1 VTRQIGL
8 LRGINVGGRNRI
20 PMAQLRE
27 LMEALGYT
35 GVETLLQSGNVA
47 FGSTEPA
54 ATSERRIAKRLHD
67 QTGLDVKVLVRTR
80 AELAEVVK
88 RNPLREHADN
98 PKHHH
103 VVFLSDR
110 PDPKLLAAVDP
121 ADYAPEMFQLHGR
134 ELFMWWPAGAHK
146 ARLTH
151 SFWERKLKVTATARN
166 WNTVERLL
174 ELASTDGPV

>member
-8 LRGINVGGRNRI
+8 LRGINVGGRNRV

-35 GVETLLQSGNVA
+35 GVRRCCR
-47 FGSTEPA
+47 A
-54 ATSERRIAKRLHD
+54 ATSPSAATSRRRSRARIAERLHD
-67 QTGLDVKVLVRTR
+67 EMARHRGAGAHAR
-80 AELAEVVK
+80 ELAAVVK

-103 VVFLSDR
+103 VVFLSAR
-110 PDPKLLAAVDP
+110 PDPKLVAAVDP
-121 ADYAPEMFQLHGR
+121 ADYEPEMFRLHGR
-134 ELFMWWPAGAHK
+134 ELFMWWPAGVHK

-174 ELASTDGPV
+174 ELAGSNGPV

>member
-8 LRGINVGGRNRI
+8 LRGINVGGRNRV
-20 PMAQLRE
+20 PMAELRE

-47 FGSTEPA
+47 FGSKEPA
-54 ATSERRIAKRLHD
+54 ATSERRIAERLHD
-67 QTGLDVKVLVRTR
+67 QMGLDIKVLVRTR
-80 AELAEVVK
+80 AELAAVVK
-88 RNPLREHADN
+88 R
-98 PKHHH
+98 
-103 VVFLSDR
+103 
-110 PDPKLLAAVDP
+110 DPKLVAAVDP
-121 ADYAPEMFQLHGR
+121 ADYEPELFRLHGR

-166 WNTVERLL
+166 WNTAERLL
-174 ELASTDGPV
+174 ELAGTDGPV

>member
-1 VTRQIGL
+1 MTREVGL
-8 LRGINVGGRNRI
+8 LRGINVGGRNRV

-35 GVETLLQSGNVA
+35 GVETLLQSGNVV
-47 FGSTEPA
+47 FGSKQPA
-54 ATSERRIAKRLHD
+54 ATSERRIAQRLHD
-67 QTGLDVKVLVRTR
+67 ETGLDIKVLVRTR
-80 AELAEVVK
+80 AELAAVVK
-88 RNPLREHADN
+88 RNPLADHADN

-103 VVFLSDR
+103 VVFLSAR
-110 PDPKLLAAVDP
+110 PDPKLVAAIDP
-121 ADYAPEMFQLHGR
+121 SDYAPEMFEVHGR

-174 ELASTDGPV
+174 ELAGRDGPV